1 MVKYFINLI
10 LFVNSILC
18 MIYWFMV
25 DWIERVLLLARVL
38 ENLGLD
44 SIVVDVVDVGSYVWC

>member
-1 MVKYFINLI
+1 
-10 LFVNSILC
+10 

-25 DWIERVLLLARVL
+25 DWIERVLLLVRVL

>member
-1 MVKYFINLI
+1 
-10 LFVNSILC
+10 

-25 DWIERVLLLARVL
+25 DWIERVLLLVRVL

-44 SIVVDVVDVGSYVWC
+44 LIVVDVVDVGSYVWC

>member
-1 MVKYFINLI
+1 
-10 LFVNSILC
+10 

-44 SIVVDVVDVGSYVWC
+44 LIVVDVVDVGSYVWC